1 MKIISLIPSA
11 TEILCAL
18 GLEDSIYGVSHE
30 CDFPESIKNKK
41 VVLNTTVDFK
51 KLNSLQIDEAINESL
66 GSNKPIYILDIET
79 INKIKPDFIIT
90 QDLCEACAVSTIQ
103 IEEIL
108 SKLSKKPEIITTSP
122 KSIEEINKSILLIA
136 KKFNVEA
143 KGIELVNKINGE
155 IKTISSLTKNI
166 IDKPRVFCMD
176 WMNPI
181 YSAGHWVP
189 EIVNI
194 AGGTNIKLEGNQDS
208 KRITFE
214 ELLEFAPHFIFIMPC
229 GFEIERTLNEI
240 NVLLENPQLNKIPAF
255 NSGQVYIVNANA
267 YFSKPTYRLVEG
279 VKIITRT
286 INQKSFNYEPEPDAI
301 LNLQNYM
308 HFESFAG

>member
-51 KLNSLQIDEAINESL
+51 KLNSLRIDEAINESVS
-66 GSNKPIYILDIET
+66 SNKPIYLLDIET

-122 KSIEEINKSILLIA
+122 KSIGEMNKSILLIA

-143 KGIELVNKINGE
+143 KGCLLY
-155 IKTISSLTKNI
+155 TSPS
-166 IDKPRVFCMD
+166 PRD
-176 WMNPI
+176 R
-181 YSAGHWVP
+181 G
-189 EIVNI
+189 
-194 AGGTNIKLEGNQDS
+194 
-208 KRITFE
+208 
-214 ELLEFAPHFIFIMPC
+214 
-229 GFEIERTLNEI
+229 
-240 NVLLENPQLNKIPAF
+240 
-255 NSGQVYIVNANA
+255 
-267 YFSKPTYRLVEG
+267 
-279 VKIITRT
+279 
-286 INQKSFNYEPEPDAI
+286 
-301 LNLQNYM
+301 
-308 HFESFAG
+308 

>member
-1 MKIISLIPSA
+1 MKIISLVPGA

-18 GLEDSIYGVSHE
+18 GLEDNIYGVSHK
-30 CDFPESIKNKK
+30 CNFPESIKNKE
-41 VVLNTTVDFK
+41 VVLDSTLDFR
-51 KLNSLQIDEAINESL
+51 KLNSLQIDTAINESAS
-66 GSNKPIYILDIET
+66 SNKSIYLLDIEA
-79 INKIKPDFIIT
+79 INKIEPDFIIT
-90 QDLCEACAVSTIQ
+90 QDLCEVCAISSSQ

-108 SKLSKKPEIITTSP
+108 LKLSKKPEIITTSP
-122 KSIEEINKSILLIA
+122 RSIKEINESILLLA
-136 KKFNVEA
+136 DKFKVKD

-155 IKTISSLTKNI
+155 IKTILSFSKNI

-176 WMNPI
+176 WINPI

-194 AGGTNIKLEGNQDS
+194 AGGTSIKLGGTQNSE
-208 KRITFE
+208 KITFE
-214 ELLEFAPHFIFIMPC
+214 KLLEFAPHFIFIMPC
-229 GFEIERTLNEI
+229 GYDIEQTLNEI
-240 NVLLENPQLNKIPAF
+240 NLLLENPELNKIPAF

-267 YFSKPTYRLVEG
+267 YFSKGTYRLIEG
-279 VKIITRT
+279 IKIITRT

-301 LNLQNYM
+301 LNLQNYI